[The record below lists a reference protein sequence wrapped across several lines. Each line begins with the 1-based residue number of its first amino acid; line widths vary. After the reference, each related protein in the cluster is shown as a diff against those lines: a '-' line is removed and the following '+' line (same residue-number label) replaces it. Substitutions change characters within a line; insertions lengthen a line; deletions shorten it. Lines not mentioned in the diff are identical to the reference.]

1 MASVVLDAEAVLF
14 HRHIVLCSRAALA
27 FFAGATLFVS
37 PAQAQPAAE
46 VGPATPP
53 AVEVDERPAWLARAL
68 RPDDWSANFQTTYIW
83 QMHPGFSAQPP
94 GLLPANGAHSLSSQ
108 HETGYTL
115 TATLFLGHRL
125 WRGAELFFNP
135 EVLQSTTMSDLH
147 GLGGL
152 SNGENQKAADT
163 TARLYIARAFL
174 RQTIRLGGS
183 EAPVEAGANQFGGQ
197 VSSRRLVLTVGQMAL
212 IDLFDNNAFAR
223 DPRAQFFNWALM
235 AGGASDY
242 AADARGY
249 TVGFAVE
256 YYRDDWAF
264 RFGHFAQPKESNG
277 LPLDYRLWA
286 HFGENL
292 EVEHHHAL
300 WGRKGSVRVTP
311 FLNYANMGG
320 FSDAVVAA
328 QGGIPVLANVRRD
341 RAKLGFGVGLDQN
354 LTRDLGLFGRYSW
367 NDGRTETYAFAEID
381 RSLTTGLSMHGRLW
395 FRPGDTV
402 AAAFVQNGLSD
413 PHRDFLAAGGL
424 GNFLGDG
431 WLSYQPERV
440 FEAYYSFRA
449 FAGLW
454 LTLDGQYV
462 MNPGYN
468 TNRGPV
474 KFVGCRLHFEY

>member
-1 MASVVLDAEAVLF
+1 VLA
-14 HRHIVLCSRAALA
+14 HRHIALCSRAALA
-27 FFAGATLFVS
+27 IFAGATLFVS
-37 PAQAQPAAE
+37 PAQAQPAAAE
-46 VGPATPP
+46 ASPVAPP
-53 AVEVDERPAWLARAL
+53 AVEVDERPAWLAWAL
-68 RPDDWSANFQTTYIW
+68 RPEDWNANFQTTYIW
-83 QMHPGFSAQPP
+83 QMHPGFSTR
-94 GLLPANGAHSLSSQ
+94 LPDGPHSLSSQ

-163 TARLYIARAFL
+163 TARLYSARAFF
-174 RQTIRLGGS
+174 RQTIRLGGKDV
-183 EAPVEAGANQFGGQ
+183 PVEAGANQFSGQ
-197 VSSRRLVLTVGQMAL
+197 VSSRRLVVTLGQMAL
-212 IDLFDNNAFAR
+212 VDIFDNNAFAH
-223 DPRAQFFNWALM
+223 DPRTQFFNWALM

-249 TVGFAVE
+249 TLGFAVE

-277 LPLDYRLWA
+277 LALDYRLWA
-286 HFGENL
+286 HFGENF
-292 EVEHHHAL
+292 EVEHRHAL

-311 FLNYANMGG
+311 FLNYAKMGG
-320 FSDAVVAA
+320 FSEAIAHPDAILGTPAVAD
-328 QGGIPVLANVRRD
+328 VRRD

-354 LTRDLGLFGRYSW
+354 LTHDLGLFGRYSW

-381 RSLTTGLSMHGRLW
+381 RSLTAGLAMAGRLW
-395 FRPGDTV
+395 FRPRDTV
-402 AAAFVQNGLSD
+402 AVAFVQDSLSD
-413 PHRDFLAAGGL
+413 SHRTYLAAGGL

-431 WLSYQPERV
+431 WLNYRPERV
-440 FEAYYSFRA
+440 FEAYYSFHA
-449 FAGLW
+449 FSGLW
-454 LTLDGQYV
+454 ITLDGQYI

-468 TNRGPV
+468 ADRGPGT
-474 KFVGCRLHFEY
+474 FLGCRLHFEY

>member
-1 MASVVLDAEAVLF
+1 VRVRGSIRISSSV
-14 HRHIVLCSRAALA
+14 ALA
-27 FFAGATLFVS
+27 IVVAVTPLVS
-37 PAQAQPAAE
+37 PAWAEPAAAE
-46 VGPATPP
+46 VSPAAPS

-68 RPDDWSANFQTTYIW
+68 RPEDWNANFQTTYVW
-83 QMHPGFSAQPP
+83 QMHPGFATQ
-94 GLLPANGAHSLSSQ
+94 LPDGAHSLSSQ
-108 HETGYTL
+108 RETGYTL

-163 TARLYIARAFL
+163 TARLYSARAFF
-174 RQTIRLGGS
+174 RQTIRLGGD

-197 VSSRRLVLTVGQMAL
+197 VSSRRLVVTVGQMAL
-212 IDLFDNNAFAR
+212 IDVFDNNAFAH
-223 DPRAQFFNWALM
+223 DPRVQFFNWALM

-277 LPLDYRLWA
+277 LALDYRLWA

-292 EVEHHHAL
+292 EVEHRHVL
-300 WGRKGSVRVTP
+300 WGRRGSARMTP
-311 FLNYANMGG
+311 FLNYAKMGG
-320 FSDAVVAA
+320 FSDARVAA
-328 QGGIPVLANVRRD
+328 NGGIPAVGDVRRD
-341 RAKLGFGVGLDQN
+341 RAKLGFGIGLDQY

-381 RSLTTGLSMHGRLW
+381 RSLTAGLAMGGRFW
-395 FRPGDTV
+395 FRARDTV
-402 AAAFVQNGLSD
+402 AVAFAQDSLSD
-413 PHRDFLAAGGL
+413 SHRDYLGAGGL

-431 WLSYQPERV
+431 WLNYQPERV
-440 FEAYYSFRA
+440 FEAYYSFHA

-454 LTLDGQYV
+454 LTVDGQYV
-462 MNPGYN
+462 MHPGYN
-468 TNRGPV
+468 ADRGPV
-474 KFVGCRLHFEY
+474 TFLGCRLHFEY

>member
-1 MASVVLDAEAVLF
+1 MLDAEAVLV
-14 HRHIVLCSRAALA
+14 HMSAPLSTNVALA
-27 FFAGATLFVS
+27 IVAGMVCLVS
-37 PAQAQPAAE
+37 PAWAEPPASE
-46 VGPATPP
+46 VSPQESP
-53 AVEVDERPAWLARAL
+53 AVEADQRPAWLARAL
-68 RPDDWSANFQTTYIW
+68 RPEDWSANFQTTYVW
-83 QMHPGFSAQPP
+83 QMHPAFAAPCPTPDGP
-94 GLLPANGAHSLSSQ
+94 HSLKSQ

-115 TATLFLGHRL
+115 TATLFLGYRP

-152 SNGENQKAADT
+152 SNGENQKAADA

-197 VSSRRLVLTVGQMAL
+197 VSSRRLVVTVGQMAL
-212 IDLFDNNAFAR
+212 IDIFDNNAFAH
-223 DPRAQFFNWALM
+223 DPRTQFFNWALM

-264 RFGHFAQPKESNG
+264 RFGHFAQPKQSNG
-277 LPLDYRLWA
+277 LALDYRLWA

-292 EVEHHHAL
+292 EVEHQHTL
-300 WGRKGSVRVTP
+300 WGRKGSVRLTP
-311 FLNYANMGG
+311 FLNFARMGG
-320 FSDAVVAA
+320 FSDALAA
-328 QGGIPVLANVRRD
+328 AGTAGGNPDLANVRRD
-341 RAKLGFGVGLDQN
+341 RAKLGFGIGLDQS
-354 LTRDLGLFGRYSW
+354 LTRDAGLFGRYSW

-381 RSLTTGLSMHGRLW
+381 RSLTAGLAMAGRLW
-395 FRPGDTV
+395 FRPRDTV
-402 AAAFVQNGLSD
+402 AVAFVQDGLSD
-413 PHRDFLAAGGL
+413 AHRDYLAVGGL

-431 WLSYQPERV
+431 WLNYRPERV
-440 FEAYYSFRA
+440 FEAYYSFNA
-449 FAGLW
+449 FAGMW

-468 TNRGPV
+468 ADRGPV
-474 KFVGCRLHFEY
+474 KFVGCRLHLEY

>member
-1 MASVVLDAEAVLF
+1 MASVVLDAGTVLA
-14 HRHIVLCSRAALA
+14 HRYIVPCSRAALA
-27 FFAGATLFVS
+27 FFVGATLFVS
-37 PAQAQPAAE
+37 PAQAQPAAAE
-46 VGPATPP
+46 VSPVAPS

-83 QMHPGFSAQPP
+83 QMHPGFATRLPD
-94 GLLPANGAHSLSSQ
+94 GLHSLSSQ
-108 HETGYTL
+108 RETGYTL
-115 TATLFLGHRL
+115 TATLYLGHRL
-125 WRGAELFFNP
+125 WRGAEVFFNP
-135 EVLQSTTMSDLH
+135 EVLQSTTMSNLH

-152 SNGENQKAADT
+152 SNAENQKAADM
-163 TARLYIARAFL
+163 TARLYSARAFF
-174 RQTIRLGGS
+174 RQTVRLGGS
-183 EAPVEAGANQFGGQ
+183 EAPVEAGANQFSGQ
-197 VSSRRLVLTVGQMAL
+197 VSSRRLVVTVGQMAV
-212 IDLFDNNAFAR
+212 IDIFDNSTLAHDGR
-223 DPRAQFFNWALM
+223 TQFFNWALM

-286 HFGENL
+286 HFGENF
-292 EVEHHHAL
+292 EVEHRHVL
-300 WGRKGSVRVTP
+300 WGRQGSVRVTP
-311 FLNYANMGG
+311 FFNYARMGG

-328 QGGIPVLANVRRD
+328 NAGNPDVANVRRD
-341 RAKLGFGVGLDQN
+341 RAKLGFGLGLDQN
-354 LTRDLGLFGRYSW
+354 FTRDLGLFGRYSW

-381 RSLTTGLSMHGRLW
+381 RSLTTGLSMRGRFW
-395 FRPGDTV
+395 FRPRDTV
-402 AAAFVQNGLSD
+402 AVAFVQDEISD
-413 PHRDFLAAGGL
+413 SHRNYLAAGGL

-431 WLSYQPERV
+431 WLNYQPERV
-440 FEAYYSFRA
+440 FEAYYSFNA

-468 TNRGPV
+468 TDRGPV
-474 KFVGCRLHFEY
+474 KFVACRLHFEY

>member
-1 MASVVLDAEAVLF
+1 M
-14 HRHIVLCSRAALA
+14 
-27 FFAGATLFVS
+27 
-37 PAQAQPAAE
+37 
-46 VGPATPP
+46 PP
-53 AVEVDERPAWLARAL
+53 SAVEVDERPTWLARAS
-68 RPDDWSANFQTTYIW
+68 RPADWNANFQATYVW
-83 QMHPGFSAQPP
+83 QMHPAFSAGYDGP
-94 GLLPANGAHSLSSQ
+94 HSLKSQ
-108 HETGYTL
+108 RETGYTL

-125 WRGAELFFNP
+125 WRGAELFLNP
-135 EVLQSTTMSDLH
+135 EMLQSTTMSGLH

-152 SNGENQKAADT
+152 SNGENQKAADV
-163 TARLYIARAFL
+163 TARLYSARAFV
-174 RQTIRLGGS
+174 RQTVKLGGS
-183 EAPVEAGANQFGGQ
+183 EAPVEAGADQFGGQ
-197 VSSRRLVLTVGQMAL
+197 VSSRRLVVTVGQMAL
-212 IDLFDNNAFAR
+212 IDVFDNNAFAH
-223 DPRAQFFNWALM
+223 DPRTQFFNWALM

-256 YYRDDWAF
+256 YYRDAWAF

-277 LPLDYRLWA
+277 LALDYRLWA

-292 EVEHHHAL
+292 EVEHRHAL
-300 WGRKGSVRVTP
+300 WGRQGSVRVTP
-311 FLNYANMGG
+311 FMNYARMGG
-320 FSDAVVAA
+320 FSDALTAYTTASAVTVA
-328 QGGIPVLANVRRD
+328 VANVRRD
-341 RAKLGFGVGLDQN
+341 RAKRGFGVGLDQN

-381 RSLTTGLSMHGRLW
+381 RSLTTGLAMHGRSW
-395 FRPGDTV
+395 FRPRDTI

-413 PHRDFLAAGGL
+413 AHRDYLAAGGL

-431 WLSYQPERV
+431 QLNYRPERV
-440 FEAYYSFRA
+440 LEAYYSFAA

-468 TNRGPV
+468 TDRGPV